1 MGALRP
7 FKSSAQS
14 STGLELYPHTLSQHY
29 IIFRGQIRAPATL
42 PNYVHMHV
50 MNNSL

>member
-14 STGLELYPHTLSQHY
+14 YTGLELQPHTLSQH
-29 IIFRGQIRAPATL
+29 IIFRGHIRAPATL
-42 PNYVHMHV
+42 PNFVHMHV
-50 MNNSL
+50 MNSSL